1 MNASYILDNL
11 PSLCQKLSH
20 LVDVWRNYNK
30 NNFACFFETQCIV
43 FALEHLRLLTRGI
56 MSEIGQVTW
65 ACKGNEIILSHCPSK
80 MLCAVLDVFVT
91 TGRSY
96 MHGVVNC

>member
-65 ACKGNEIILSHCPSK
+65 ALRVMRLFYHT
-80 MLCAVLDVFVT
+80 VLVKCFVLFW
-91 TGRSY
+91 
-96 MHGVVNC
+96 MCL